1 MATFTVGD
9 FSQDIL
15 GFDPANDQLDF
26 SDISVHSLIIGQDE
40 DGFATIVFPWQPDQ
54 YQRILD
60 VDGQGIR
67 WEELSERNFAP
78 VGNEHLR
85 QDVGGVMSW
94 ESKIGPAFDP
104 GNESVGNTVY
114 IRSHEKNSVTTVD
127 GFDPRLDKINFLY
140 FGTRERLTVENV
152 GSDLVISSE
161 PLGQKFIFSDVQK
174 EDLIGANL
182 EFHFDQIEED
192 LLDRAFGFSPEQLAL
207 VDRTSLFTPDG
218 GLTDGSQTRPG
229 EFVTAF
235 GEAPGQPT
243 TLDESNR
250 LIQERADQDQS
261 TALIESM
268 PMTAESQ
275 QSSDG
280 MDSMP
285 MDMDMVSPDLSNV
298 VMNLPGG
305 ANPHNS
311 CLQLD
316 VNGSLWWGGGISGD
330 LIIRNPMGVA
340 VEDWE
345 VSFLTSHSQF
355 ESWSGD
361 VQVSDAGNGLNRVTF
376 NPADWNGTIPA
387 NGEISISFNAQGE
400 GLPDSGALTSSD
412 FFTGAAV
419 SAAPVDTSTSLPSPA
434 PALSSDLEAVEEQ
447 ALASSGPSLQP
458 GDPAEIADAL
468 MTGGDADPS
477 ADPSL
482 LNDIAEAA
490 TVQADSSGN
499 PLSLEVSGNL
509 YWGGMSG
516 ILTITNTSERA
527 IDNWSVSF
535 ETPHSDFQ
543 SWAGGADIDVLPD
556 GGSQVTLTPASW
568 NSEIAAGQSIDV
580 SFNAVSEGL
589 PNSGELTSDLFF
601 RAENVSRSATIVANE
616 TSGEVL
622 PIGGTAE
629 TQEVPEADA
638 NATITSEFLSADPDE
653 ISANLQVADQLDYSN
668 SLNTV
673 AKEASAEL
681 LLNGGSADAAER
693 SQTDVAVTSRSD
705 LLSAGS
711 GEISA
716 NLQVA
721 DQVDSSNSLSPSSQE
736 INSPEKKVVAYF
748 EEWGIYERDFL
759 VQDINVEQLTH
770 INYSF
775 FDVKA
780 NGDVNLFDPWAAED
794 KRFTADEQ
802 VNRTFSAAEW
812 QDLDLERR
820 NAYVD
825 GGEFTSITNSDGSVT
840 VTGVPVGWSMPVEY
854 VGNLRQFDLVKQLYP
869 DINLGFALG
878 GWTLS
883 DEFSLAVD
891 SASGRDGFTDN
902 VVDIFKQ
909 YDFFNTVDFDWEYP
923 GGGGDSGNASSSE
936 DGANFAL
943 TLELLKGKLDELEQS
958 TGENY
963 EVSIATA
970 GGADKLANLN
980 LPGID
985 PYVDFYNVMT
995 YDFHGG
1001 WESVTGHQA
1010 AMVNDPGGYDI
1021 ATAIEQFEVNGVD
1034 LNKVVLGAP
1043 AYTRAWGNV
1052 QAGDTFGLGNSG
1064 DARQAPGSYESG
1076 NYDQKDLITGVTDG
1090 RYELIWDD
1098 DSKAAFVYNED
1109 TQVWSSIE
1117 TPATIA
1123 GKTAYVDEMGLGGM
1137 MFWALSNDSS
1147 GDQSLIASASD
1158 LLLGGASFDEVISRS
1173 EPFDSV
1179 IGGDGHFGLDD
1190 FVESPTVASSQGVI
1204 SADPDL
1210 FSAGSPA
1217 SQPIPPGQEFD
1228 NPLNADAFSTV
1239 VDSSQMF

>member
-26 SDISVHSLIIGQDE
+26 SGISVHSLIIGQDE

-85 QDVGGVMSW
+85 QDIGGVMSW
-94 ESKIGPAFDP
+94 ESKIGAAFDP
-104 GNESVGNTVY
+104 DNESVGNTVY
-114 IRSHEKNSVTTVD
+114 IRSHEKNTVTTVD
-127 GFDPRLDKINFLY
+127 GFDPRVDKINFLY

-261 TALIESM
+261 TELIESM
-268 PMTAESQ
+268 PMPAESQ

-285 MDMDMVSPDLSNV
+285 MDMQMPMDMVSPDLSNV

-305 ANPHNS
+305 SNPHNS

-330 LIIRNPMGVA
+330 LIVRNPMGVA

-434 PALSSDLEAVEEQ
+434 PAISSDLEAVEEQ
-447 ALASSGPSLQP
+447 ALASSGPLLQS
-458 GDPAEIADAL
+458 GDPAEIADVL
-468 MTGGDADPS
+468 MTESDADLS

-482 LNDIAEAA
+482 VNDIAEET
-490 TVQADSSGN
+490 TVQSDSSGN

-601 RAENVSRSATIVANE
+601 RAENVSRSAAIVANE
-616 TSGEVL
+616 TSAEVL
-622 PIGGTAE
+622 PIGGSAD
-629 TQEVPEADA
+629 TQEVSEADA
-638 NATITSEFLSADPDE
+638 AATITSEFLSADPDE
-653 ISANLQVADQLDYSN
+653 ISANLQVADQ
-668 SLNTV
+668 
-673 AKEASAEL
+673 
-681 LLNGGSADAAER
+681 
-693 SQTDVAVTSRSD
+693 
-705 LLSAGS
+705 
-711 GEISA
+711 
-716 NLQVA
+716 
-721 DQVDSSNSLSPSSQE
+721 VDSSNSLSPSSQE
-736 INSPEKKVVAYF
+736 MNSPEKKVVAYF

-840 VTGVPVGWSMPVEY
+840 VTGVPVGWCTPVEY

-943 TLELLKGKLDELEQS
+943 TLELLRGKLDGLEQS

-970 GGADKLANLN
+970 GGADRLANLN

-1021 ATAIEQFEVNGVD
+1021 ATAIEQFEVNDVD

-1147 GDQSLIASASD
+1147 GDQSLIASASE

-1179 IGGDGHFGLDD
+1179 IGGDGQFGLDD

-1217 SQPIPPGQEFD
+1217 SQTIPAGQEFD
-1228 NPLNADAFSTV
+1228 NPLNVDAFSTV

>member
-15 GFDPANDQLDF
+15 GFDPASDQLDF
-26 SDISVHSLIIGQDE
+26 SGISVHSLIIGQDE
-40 DGFATIVFPWQPDQ
+40 DGFATIVFPWQTDQ
-54 YQRILD
+54 YQRILG

-67 WEELSERNFAP
+67 WEELSEHNFAP

-85 QDVGGVMSW
+85 QDIGGVMSW
-94 ESKIGPAFDP
+94 ENKIGPAFDP
-104 GNESVGNTVY
+104 DNESFGNTIY
-114 IRSHEKNSVTTVD
+114 IRSHEKNTVTTVD
-127 GFDPRLDKINFLY
+127 GFDPRVDKINFLY

-192 LLDRAFGFSPEQLAL
+192 LLDRAFGFTPEQLAL

-261 TALIESM
+261 TELIESM

-285 MDMDMVSPDLSNV
+285 MDMQMPMDMASPDLSNV

-305 ANPHNS
+305 SNPHNS

-345 VSFLTSHSQF
+345 VSFLTSHSEF
-355 ESWSGD
+355 ESWAGD

-419 SAAPVDTSTSLPSPA
+419 SAALVDTSTSLPSPA
-434 PALSSDLEAVEEQ
+434 PAISFDVEAVEEQ
-447 ALASSGPSLQP
+447 ALASSGPLLQS
-458 GDPAEIADAL
+458 GDPAEIADVL
-468 MTGGDADPS
+468 MTEGDADLS

-482 LNDIAEAA
+482 VNDIAEEN
-490 TVQADSSGN
+490 TVQSDSSSN

-516 ILTITNTSERA
+516 ILTITNTSERS
-527 IDNWSVSF
+527 IDDWSVSF

-616 TSGEVL
+616 TSAEVL
-622 PIGGTAE
+622 PIGSSADTAE
-629 TQEVPEADA
+629 RSQIDADV
-638 NATITSEFLSADPDE
+638 TSTSELLSAESDE
-653 ISANLQVADQLDYSN
+653 ISANL
-668 SLNTV
+668 
-673 AKEASAEL
+673 K
-681 LLNGGSADAAER
+681 
-693 SQTDVAVTSRSD
+693 
-705 LLSAGS
+705 
-711 GEISA
+711 
-716 NLQVA
+716 VA
-721 DQVDSSNSLSPSSQE
+721 DQVDSFNSLSPVDGLAIAPQSVIPSSQE

-891 SASGRDGFTDN
+891 SASDRDVFTDN

-936 DGANFAL
+936 DGANFAV
-943 TLELLKGKLDELEQS
+943 TLELLRGKLDALEQI

-963 EVSIATA
+963 EISIATA
-970 GGADKLANLN
+970 GGEDKLANLN

-1021 ATAIEQFEVNGVD
+1021 ATAIKQFEVNDID

-1052 QAGDTFGLGNSG
+1052 QVGDTFGLGNAG

-1090 RYELIWDD
+1090 DYELIWDD

-1137 MFWALSNDSS
+1137 MFWALSNDSR
-1147 GDQSLIASASD
+1147 GDQSLIASASE
-1158 LLLGGASFDEVISRS
+1158 LLLGSASFDEVISRS

-1190 FVESPTVASSQGVI
+1190 FVDSPTVASSQGVI

-1210 FSAGSPA
+1210 FSTGSPS
-1217 SQPIPPGQEFD
+1217 SQTIPAGQEFD
-1228 NPLNADAFSTV
+1228 NPLNADTFSTV